1 MPLPPSR
8 TRTATF
14 AASDVRM
21 CSIPDIQNDEVESL
35 NCGTEIA
42 VALGKSETLG
52 TVEGSVLLIAQK
64 LPPLYLGRDFA
75 GIPLPLQL

>member
-1 MPLPPSR
+1 
-8 TRTATF
+8 
-14 AASDVRM
+14 M

-52 TVEGSVLLIAQK
+52 TVEGVVLADRQTL
-64 LPPLYLGRDFA
+64 
-75 GIPLPLQL
+75 